1 MLHARSAF
9 VNGPGLRDL
18 HVGSRDWAGI
28 TPTQPS
34 PIKGEGFR
42 YSREGC
48 VISFRRHD
56 TSRQARGLVTALC
69 QVAIDAT
76 AGEDQR
82 RHRPPRGRQGQR
94 RAARRR
100 AQLNCTVTVFDAM
113 RSTSPEPVEPAARR
127 ATKLTFFRL
136 QRVTPHTRQ
145 GLQVSP
151 GRRGRACR
159 PGLIGAGDI
168 PGAVVLIERA
178 CDSARLRSRSDSS
191 PMDCCGSTRP

>member
-1 MLHARSAF
+1 MHDETLVQLHGGRVARQPNRHRGILYSPVSMETGDGSQVRSGLSAGGRRIRT
-9 VNGPGLRDL
+9 V
-18 HVGSRDWAGI
+18 
-28 TPTQPS
+28 S
-34 PIKGEGFR
+34 PP
-42 YSREGC
+42 
-48 VISFRRHD
+48 
-56 TSRQARGLVTALC
+56 SRQARGLVTALC

>member
-1 MLHARSAF
+1 M
-9 VNGPGLRDL
+9 
-18 HVGSRDWAGI
+18 
-28 TPTQPS
+28 PTRKLGFAVTVS
-34 PIKGEGFR
+34 PP
-42 YSREGC
+42 
-48 VISFRRHD
+48 
-56 TSRQARGLVTALC
+56 SRQARGLVTALC

-151 GRRGRACR
+151 VEEG
-159 PGLIGAGDI
+159 
-168 PGAVVLIERA
+168 ERA
-178 CDSARLRSRSDSS
+178 VLD
-191 PMDCCGSTRP
+191 

>member
-1 MLHARSAF
+1 
-9 VNGPGLRDL
+9 
-18 HVGSRDWAGI
+18 
-28 TPTQPS
+28 
-34 PIKGEGFR
+34 
-42 YSREGC
+42 
-48 VISFRRHD
+48 
-56 TSRQARGLVTALC
+56 
-69 QVAIDAT
+69 
-76 AGEDQR
+76 
-82 RHRPPRGRQGQR
+82 
-94 RAARRR
+94 
-100 AQLNCTVTVFDAM
+100 VTVFDAM

-191 PMDCCGSTRP
+191 PMDCCGSTRPWIVGAAEALASPSPSDHRA